1 MLVGGDIC
9 AALRGLGDGFNADT
23 GTVERA
29 MGWVGRGLRFTAAT
43 VVWAIPVASKKMFAS
58 FATRGDADG
67 ATQLCIISLSTAAD
81 TSATTAAARSSSLAD
96 CPSAAFVEASALLT
110 LCEDVIGS
118 LEGNGFDADARTS
131 EGTMR
136 WVEKDVGFKA
146 ETVVWTIP
154 GASLAKRG
162 DAGDASQLCAFS
174 LSTAADTTATTAAA
188 RSSSALLMLCEDVT
202 GSLEGKAFCFLR

>member
-1 MLVGGDIC
+1 MLIGGDIC
-9 AALRGLGDGFNADT
+9 ATLRGLGDGFNADA
-23 GTVERA
+23 GTVERT
-29 MGWVGRGLRFTAAT
+29 MGWVGRGLRFTAET

-58 FATRGDADG
+58 FARRGDADG
-67 ATQLCIISLSTAAD
+67 ATELCNISLSTAAD

-118 LEGNGFDADARTS
+118 LEGKALFG

-136 WVEKDVGFKA
+136 WVEKGVGLKA
-146 ETVVWTIP
+146 ETVVWAIP
-154 GASLAKRG
+154 VALLATRG

-188 RSSSALLMLCEDVT
+188 RSSSALLTLCEDVI
-202 GSLEGKAFCFLR
+202 GSFEGKAFCFLR